1 MQDLRVTLV
10 QANQKWED
18 KAANFENYSRLLD
31 SVKTDLIVLPEM
43 FQTGFSMNT
52 SEMAEDLES
61 SKSIEWLKQLAMEK
75 ECAVYTS
82 LIINRDGKVYNEG
95 VFVQQNQPI
104 SHYSKRKTFEL
115 AGENEHF
122 ASGNDETI
130 VDYKGW
136 NIQLQICYDL
146 RFPEIVRNRM
156 LPNQLPA
163 YDVII
168 YVANWPEKRSIHWNT
183 LLNARAIEN
192 QSYVIGVN
200 RVGQD
205 KKGLNYSGDSKLVN
219 ALGEDLKLEP
229 GEECVRTFTLKMD
242 DLSHIRKSHPFL
254 KDVR

>member
-31 SVKTDLIVLPEM
+31 SIETDLIVLPEM

-52 SEMAEDLES
+52 TEMAEDLES
-61 SKSIEWLKQLAMEK
+61 SKSIEWLKQLAIEK
-75 ECAVYTS
+75 KCAVYTS
-82 LIINRDGKVYNEG
+82 LMISRDGKIYNEG
-95 VFVQQNQPI
+95 VFVQPNQRT
-104 SHYSKRKTFEL
+104 SYYSKRKTFGL

-130 VDYKGW
+130 VDYLGW

-146 RFPEIVRNRM
+146 RFPEIVRNRI

-168 YVANWPEKRSIHWNT
+168 YVANWPEKRSVHWDT
-183 LLNARAIEN
+183 LLYARAIEN
-192 QSYVIGVN
+192 QSFVIGVN

-205 KKGLNYSGDSKLVN
+205 EKGLDYCGDSMLVN
-219 ALGEDLKLEP
+219 AQGEDEKLEP
-229 GEECVRTFTLKMD
+229 KEECVKTFVLNKQELVNTRESL
-242 DLSHIRKSHPFL
+242 PFL
-254 KDVR
+254 KDI